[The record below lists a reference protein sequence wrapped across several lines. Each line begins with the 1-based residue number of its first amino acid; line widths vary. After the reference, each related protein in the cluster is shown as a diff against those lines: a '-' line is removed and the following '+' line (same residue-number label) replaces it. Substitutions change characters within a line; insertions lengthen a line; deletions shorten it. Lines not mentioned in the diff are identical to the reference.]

1 MTTTTPTL
9 RRLQHHQHDDIYRHS
24 HDVNQ
29 RQRRHSDA
37 NYSVRPVG
45 IQRATIQRYA
55 GWEFSGSNFVA
66 STCKQLLTTP
76 PRLLL
81 APTTTF
87 RLLPT
92 FSMGRSYRKRQGQ
105 EDRGLRPPGTMSSC
119 RRLQQNKKKKYMYF
133 DHSTCMYCDHSTRMY
148 HDYSTCMYCGRR
160 TCMTTVTVDA
170 CTKIVV
176 HACTMITVHE

>member
-92 FSMGRSYRKRQGQ
+92 FSMGRSCRKRQGQ
-105 EDRGLRPPGTMSSC
+105 EDRGLSPPGTRSSRITALDC
-119 RRLQQNKKKKYMYF
+119 NNGVPSAAAKKKQKTNNKKNNTYISF
-133 DHSTCMYCDHSTRMY
+133 RVN
-148 HDYSTCMYCGRR
+148 CGES
-160 TCMTTVTVDA
+160 CVA
-170 CTKIVV
+170 SNNF
-176 HACTMITVHE
+176 